1 MTDSINRIG
10 IIVVK
15 EFRHLLRDVRM
26 LAVLTF
32 FPVFLLL
39 MFGYAVNFDVD
50 NVPIGIYDGDK
61 SEFSRDMRSALTASG
76 YFYESVQIA
85 SEDEIFEVINA
96 NRAKCVI
103 IIPENFSSDYHKGKE
118 AKLQYLINGTD
129 GNSANIIQNYL
140 TSFTAGYS
148 NRLRTEILEA
158 KGFSAYTPVDFRP
171 IYWYN
176 PELKSTKFLIPGL
189 MAMIL
194 IMICVITVAL
204 SIVREKERGTMEQ
217 IEVSPVLSHELLIG
231 KTIPYILLS
240 LLSGIFILIA
250 GFVLFSVEVKGSYL
264 LLFISTILF
273 ISASTSLGIFVSVI
287 SDTQQVAF
295 SIATFISMLPAVI
308 LSGFIFPLE
317 STPVAVQVL
326 SYITPAKYYIITLR
340 SVILRGAGI
349 SAFWEQLLL
358 LIAYTA
364 IFLSLANFASKKKAL
379 KL

>member
-1 MTDSINRIG
+1 MNRSLNRIK
-10 IIVVK
+10 IIIVK
-15 EFRHLLRDVRM
+15 EFRHLFRDVRM

-50 NVPIGIYDGDK
+50 KVPIGIFDNDK
-61 SEFSRDMRSALTASG
+61 SELSRELLSGLTASG
-76 YFYESVQIA
+76 YFYESVQIN
-85 SEDEIFEVINA
+85 SDEEIFSVIN
-96 NRAKCVI
+96 NNQAKCVVVI
-103 IIPENFSSDYHKGKE
+103 LENFSQNYYKGGK
-118 AKLQYLINGTD
+118 AQLQYIINGTD
-129 GNSANIIQNYL
+129 GNSAGIIQNYL
-140 TSFTAGYS
+140 TTFTASYS

-158 KGFSAYTPVDFRP
+158 KGISAYQPIDFRP
-171 IYWYN
+171 VFWYN

-204 SIVREKERGTMEQ
+204 SIVREKERGTIEQ
-217 IEVSPVLSHELLIG
+217 LDVSPVLSYELLIG

-240 LLSGIFILIA
+240 LLSGIFILLA
-250 GFVLFSVEVKGSYL
+250 GFVLFSVEVKGSYF

-287 SDTQQVAF
+287 SDSQQVAF
-295 SIATFISMLPAVI
+295 SIATFASMLPAVL

-317 STPVAVQVL
+317 STPIAVQVL

-340 SVILRGAGI
+340 AIILRGAGVET
-349 SAFWEQLLL
+349 FWEQLLS
-358 LIAYTA
+358 LIAYM
-364 IFLSLANFASKKKAL
+364 IVFLTLANIATKKKAMQQ
-379 KL
+379 